1 MSQAPFAYMQ
11 MRPSAAVQN
20 PPWLRAASSAGLGW
34 DGMGGGVA
42 AFIHLLDLRRQRETG
57 LPQLP
62 SLLTRTSQV
71 TGLELCRVSTKT
83 VRNGTSL
90 SPQPSGSFSAGLEQK
105 ATPVSRILSP
115 GGLPLFLP

>member
-34 DGMGGGVA
+34 GGMGE
-42 AFIHLLDLRRQRETG
+42 LLLSIYSTSEDRETG

-62 SLLTRTSQV
+62 PPTHTH
-71 TGLELCRVSTKT
+71 TGLELCGVSTKT
-83 VRNGTSL
+83 VRSGASL
-90 SPQPSGSFSAGLEQK
+90 SSQPSGSFSAGLEQE

-115 GGLPLFLP
+115 GELPLFP

>member
-11 MRPSAAVQN
+11 IRPSAAVQN

-34 DGMGGGVA
+34 DGMGGGC
-42 AFIHLLDLRRQRETG
+42 FYPSTQKTERG

-83 VRNGTSL
+83 VKNGTSL
-90 SPQPSGSFSAGLEQK
+90 SPQPSGSFSAGLEQE
-105 ATPVSRILSP
+105 ATPVSRILST